1 MNHSKTVRP
10 PLLALALGAALAPL
24 PAAAQ
29 EAPPARSVLDEYK
42 HVYIAEDDP
51 SAASL
56 EPRAKAQIETA
67 LEVLEVFHAFRFKDT
82 FTQSGITFSHRPTDD
97 GLVNYA
103 MVHYDHGNGIAV
115 ADVDGDDRYDIYFVS
130 QFGANELYRNL
141 GGGKFENVTASAGV
155 GMADRISTAP
165 AFGDIDND
173 GDPDLF
179 VTSVRTG
186 NVLFENDG
194 SGRFKDISSAAGVD
208 HVGHSSGA
216 VFFDYDRDGL
226 LDLFVTNVGVYTQN
240 VRGREGYYVGLD
252 DAFSGHLKP
261 ERTER
266 SILYR
271 NLGGNK
277 FADVSVD
284 TGLVETGWNGDA
296 TILDFN
302 RDGYPDLYVPNMQ
315 GDDHYWENQ
324 GGKRFVEKTAQYF
337 PKTSWGA
344 MGVKAFDYD
353 NDGLVDL
360 MTTDMHSDMADPVGP
375 ERYKLKSRVEL
386 AWSDAQL
393 QGGANNIFGNSFYR
407 QVEPGRFQEISDR
420 IGAENYW
427 PWGLSAEDLN
437 ADGWDDVLILSS
449 MNYPYHYQP
458 NTLLLNNGGQGFVE
472 SEFLLGIEPRVHGL
486 KMRPWFPLECTGPD
500 DHRICAESGE
510 IGKILVWG
518 SLGSRTAVIF
528 DLDDDGDNDI
538 VTGEFNAQPQV
549 LISDLAAKK
558 KINYLKV
565 RLRGT
570 RSNRDG
576 IGARVTVVAGER
588 RYTKVMDGKSGYLSH
603 STLPLYFG
611 LGEATQADRIEVE
624 WPSGARQTVA
634 PVPGINRMLDV
645 VEPAAE
651 VD

>member
-1 MNHSKTVRP
+1 MTHSDLARLP
-10 PLLALALGAALAPL
+10 ILALLVGLGASPAP

-29 EAPPARSVLDEYK
+29 ETPPTPAELRDFQD
-42 HVYIAEDDP
+42 VYIAEDDP

-56 EPRAKAQIETA
+56 EPRAQAQIEA
-67 LEVLEVFHAFRFKDT
+67 ARKALEVFHDFRFEDAYRK
-82 FTQSGITFSHRPTDD
+82 SGITFSHRPTDD

-103 MVHYDHGNGIAV
+103 MVHYDHGNGVAV
-115 ADVDGDDRYDIYFVS
+115 ADVDGDDRYDVYFVS
-130 QFGANELYRNL
+130 QFGSNELYRNL
-141 GGGKFENVTASAGV
+141 GGGKFENITASAGV

-173 GDPDLF
+173 GDPDLL

-194 SGRFKDISSAAGVD
+194 SGRFKDISKAAGVD
-208 HVGHSSGA
+208 YVGHSSGA
-216 VFFDYDRDGL
+216 VFLDYDRDGL
-226 LDLFVTNVGVYTQN
+226 LDLFVTNVGVYTQD
-240 VRGREGYYVGLD
+240 VRGREGYYVGLA

-261 ERTER
+261 ERYER

-277 FADVSVD
+277 FADVSEQ
-284 TGLVETGWNGDA
+284 TGLVERGWNGDA
-296 TILDFN
+296 TLLDFN

-324 GGKRFVEKTAQYF
+324 GGERFVEKTAEYF

-353 NDGLVDL
+353 NNGLVDL

-386 AWSDAQL
+386 AWTDEQL

-407 QVEPGRFQEISDR
+407 QVEPGKFEEISDQV
-420 IGAENYW
+420 GAENYW

-437 ADGWDDVLILSS
+437 ADGWDDVLIVSS

-458 NTLLLNNGGQGFVE
+458 NTLLLNNAGKGFVE

-486 KMRPWFPLECTGPD
+486 KMRPWFPLDCSGGPST
-500 DHRICAESGE
+500 HRVCAESGAT
-510 IGKILVWG
+510 GKLLVWG
-518 SLGSRTAVIF
+518 ALGSRTAAIF

-538 VTGEFNAQPQV
+538 VTGEFNAQPQI
-549 LISDLAAKK
+549 LISDLAAKR

-570 RSNRDG
+570 KSNRDG
-576 IGARVTVVAGER
+576 IGARVTVVAGDK
-588 RYTKVMDGKSGYLSH
+588 RYVKVNDGKSGYLSH
-603 STLPLYFG
+603 SVLPLYFG
-611 LGEATQADRIEVE
+611 LGAATEVDRIEVE
-624 WPSGARQTVA
+624 WPSGVA
-634 PVPGINRMLDV
+634 QVVDPVGPIHRL
-645 VEPAAE
+645 VEVAE
-651 VD
+651 PSD